1 VATVGGVGA
10 GPSFLVGTPDGSRV
24 YVANRGDGNVSAID
38 TASNTVVDTITL
50 GMLGAVDIS
59 GMIITPDGTRIYMSA
74 GNTSNSVFVI
84 DTTRNDVVGV
94 VPVGARDVGASPGAL
109 AVSPDGTR
117 VYVANFFRQSVSVI
131 DTSILAE
138 VATVQVGLLP
148 AALLVTSD
156 GARIYVANMG
166 GNSVSVIDTTSNTAV
181 ATVAVGRGPRNAV
194 LVSPSYS

>member
-1 VATVGGVGA
+1 M
-10 GPSFLVGTPDGSRV
+10 
-24 YVANRGDGNVSAID
+24 SAID

-50 GMLGAVDIS
+50 GMPADIS
-59 GMIITPDGTRIYMSA
+59 GMVITPDGTRIYMSA

-84 DTTRNDVVGV
+84 DTTGNDVVGV
-94 VPVGARDVGASPGAL
+94 VPVGPDVGASPGAL

-138 VATVQVGLLP
+138 VATVQVGLGP
-148 AALLVTSD
+148 TALRVTSD
-156 GARIYVANMG
+156 GARIYVANML

-194 LVSPSYS
+194 LVRTVD